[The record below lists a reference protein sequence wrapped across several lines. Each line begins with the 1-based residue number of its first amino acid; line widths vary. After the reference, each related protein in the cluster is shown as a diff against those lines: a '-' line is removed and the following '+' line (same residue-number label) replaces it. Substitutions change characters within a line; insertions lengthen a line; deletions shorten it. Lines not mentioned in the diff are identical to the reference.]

1 MALMKNTISN
11 VQPDEETEHMAL
23 KKNDGTVVP
32 PDGGLG
38 WMIVL
43 GSFLVHLI
51 TDGILYSFGILYIE
65 FLDYYKGGKGE
76 TAWIGSLAIGFQ
88 LLAGPLASILTNK
101 FGCRLTT
108 IVGSVAVALGFV
120 LSIFSP
126 NLYFLYFSFGA
137 ISGIGFCLT
146 YLPAV
151 VSVGHYFEK
160 KRTFAVG
167 LASCGSGIGSF
178 IFNPL
183 TKYLIDVYAWRGAV
197 LIQAGIVLN
206 CVLCGA
212 IFRPLEKQTTPAPET
227 MALEKLKVREGNF
240 LLTSD
245 TTDLRLCADNSD
257 NVHGSQSFLEQPSTS
272 EVENSKR
279 YACKDE
285 NGSFHCESSL
295 QKKENPQEQRLRAED
310 LADQFHRHEELS
322 PSDIDS
328 NTSALLPT
336 SDRKTKS
343 FELVA
348 DDKTKFAKTLC
359 CGYGRTDLQRTMKQ
373 SCNFSP
379 QKNLIFIMYLISNVF
394 ASLSLNVPFVFL
406 YGHAIDQGI
415 DTESAKWLGSIIGIA
430 NTFGRILS
438 GLIADKFKIN
448 RLLLFNTT
456 LTICGIAT
464 TLCPLCFNFTSLVLF
479 SCVFGLS
486 FGIYV
491 PLMSV
496 VLVDLLGLELLNNS
510 FGLLL
515 MFKGIANLIGP
526 PVAGWLYDA
535 TGSYD
540 IPFII
545 GGITLTASGIV
556 LYPVTCIKTCRKNK
570 ECKGE
575 ERSNKT
581 KHTG

>member
-1 MALMKNTISN
+1 MSLNENTLSNVQPNEETEQMALMKNTISNVQPDEETEHIALKKNTISN

-32 PDGGLG
+32 PDGGWG

-51 TDGILYSFGILYIE
+51 TDGILFSFGILYIE

-76 TAWIGSLAIGFQ
+76 TAWIGSLVMGFQ
-88 LLAGPLASILTNK
+88 LFAGPLASILTNK

-108 IVGSVAVALGFV
+108 IVGSVAVAVGFV

-178 IFNPL
+178 IFNPV
-183 TKYLIDVYAWRGAV
+183 TKYLIDVYAWRGAL

-212 IFRPLEKQTTPAPET
+212 IFRPLEKQTTSAPET
-227 MALEKLKVREGNF
+227 MALEKHKVREENV

-257 NVHGSQSFLEQPSTS
+257 YVHGSQSFLEQPSTS

-279 YACKDE
+279 YACKDKK
-285 NGSFHCESSL
+285 GSFHRESSL
-295 QKKENPQEQRLRAED
+295 QKKENPQEQRFCAED
-310 LADQFHRHEELS
+310 MADQFHRH
-322 PSDIDS
+322 
-328 NTSALLPT
+328 
-336 SDRKTKS
+336 
-343 FELVA
+343 
-348 DDKTKFAKTLC
+348 
-359 CGYGRTDLQRTMKQ
+359 GM
-373 SCNFSP
+373 
-379 QKNLIFIMYLISNVF
+379 
-394 ASLSLNVPFVFL
+394 
-406 YGHAIDQGI
+406 
-415 DTESAKWLGSIIGIA
+415 
-430 NTFGRILS
+430 
-438 GLIADKFKIN
+438 
-448 RLLLFNTT
+448 
-456 LTICGIAT
+456 
-464 TLCPLCFNFTSLVLF
+464 
-479 SCVFGLS
+479 
-486 FGIYV
+486 YV

-515 MFKGIANLIGP
+515 MFKGMANLMGP

-556 LYPVTCIKTCRKNK
+556 LYPVTCIRRCRKNK
-570 ECKGE
+570 ECKGV
-575 ERSNKT
+575 
-581 KHTG
+581 